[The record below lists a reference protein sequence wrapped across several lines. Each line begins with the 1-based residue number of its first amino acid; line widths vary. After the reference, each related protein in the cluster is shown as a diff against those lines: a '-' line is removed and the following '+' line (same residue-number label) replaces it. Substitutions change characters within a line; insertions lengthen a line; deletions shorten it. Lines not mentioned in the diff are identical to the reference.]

1 MKNVRL
7 ACLALTVALSL
18 AGCSGFWD
26 QPVTPV
32 PPTTLTS
39 GFFYVLNFAASQLAG
54 FYVKA
59 GVTTAVPGS
68 PSTLNAAP
76 IAITVAPNN
85 AFLYVSTLTGIYLY
99 TVSTSTGQL
108 TLANSAQQISADQA
122 ASMQVD
128 STSSWLIEAVTGSP
142 NLFAIHV
149 SPTDGT
155 VVSSIPQSV
164 PLPVSTI
171 QQIAISPDNTF
182 AYVAMGPGG
191 TAVVPFNA
199 SSSGN
204 PFGSVVT
211 IPAKSAAG
219 GALSV
224 AVDPITATTTTPRL
238 LYIGETAV
246 TAGNNTG
253 GLRVFDYSTL
263 QEITGSP
270 FAINGLAPVSILPFS
285 TGDFVY
291 VLNRQ
296 VSGSTTGVI
305 TGFSITASGTSLA
318 LTPLGDTF
326 AAGTTPQSM
335 VEDSSGAFIFAVNF
349 GGNPDLTG
357 YTINSTKAGY
367 LDKVISS
374 ATGTAPVSAIQ
385 VAALH

>member
-1 MKNVRL
+1 
-7 ACLALTVALSL
+7 LALTVPLSL

-59 GVTTAVPGS
+59 GVTTTVPGS
-68 PSTLNAAP
+68 PYTLAAAP

-85 AFLYVSTLTGIYLY
+85 AFLYVSTLSGIYLY
-99 TVSTSTGQL
+99 TVASSTGQL
-108 TLANSAQQISADQA
+108 TLSNSGGQQISADQA

-128 STSSWLIEAVTGSP
+128 STSSWLIEAFTGSP
-142 NLFAIHV
+142 NLFAIHI

-182 AYVAMGPGG
+182 VYVAMGSGG

-199 SSSGN
+199 NSSGN

-224 AVDPITATTTTPRL
+224 AVDPITTTTTTPRL

-246 TAGNNTG
+246 TSGNNTG

-270 FAINGLAPVSILPFS
+270 FAINGLAPTSILPFS
-285 TGDFVY
+285 TGEFVY

-296 VSGSTTGVI
+296 ASGSTTGVI
-305 TGFSITASGTSLA
+305 TGFSITVSGTSFA

-326 AAGTTPQSM
+326 TAGTTPQSM

-374 ATGTAPVSAIQ
+374 ATGTDPVSAIQ